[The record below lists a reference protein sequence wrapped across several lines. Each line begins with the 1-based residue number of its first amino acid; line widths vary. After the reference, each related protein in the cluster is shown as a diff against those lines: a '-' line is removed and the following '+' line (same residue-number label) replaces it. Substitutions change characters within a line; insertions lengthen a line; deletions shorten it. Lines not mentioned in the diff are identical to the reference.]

1 MKMEFWLAKKN
12 YNKCLML
19 NVEYLMKRNNQ
30 KPNNY
35 LPITNY

>member
-1 MKMEFWLAKKN
+1 
-12 YNKCLML
+12 ML

-35 LPITNY
+35 LPITNYKITNNSLAQFIIRNA